1 MASAPHLTSPS
12 SPQGA
17 GEQPRVKGQEVVDPV
32 GHPLGLRHLHLA
44 AVPHA
49 SLGMEVMEEVPEGE
63 TVYFQACL
71 EDPEWERGRMSH
83 RAQEATRLHI
93 YNSPI
98 PVCLFA
104 APQAGAGCGA
114 VWALEPDSLSLNPS
128 STPYKSYHLSEPHF
142 INLERG

>member
-17 GEQPRVKGQEVVDPV
+17 GEQPRVKGQEVVGPV
-32 GHPLGLRHLHLA
+32 GRPLGLRHLHLA

-63 TVYFQACL
+63 TVHFQACL

-93 YNSPI
+93 YNSPV
-98 PVCLFA
+98 PVFLFA
-104 APQAGAGCGA
+104 
-114 VWALEPDSLSLNPS
+114 
-128 STPYKSYHLSEPHF
+128 PHRQ
-142 INLERG
+142 ERGVVQSVGFGARQPEFESQLHTISVTSSLRASVY